1 MIAPPRKIPGL
12 VPPGLILAGGLS
24 RRMGSN
30 KAMVALGDAPL
41 LSHVIRRIT
50 PQVSD
55 VTINAAITDKGSWA
69 EGFGLPLLPD
79 TLNGHAGPLAGV
91 LAGMRHFRDRE
102 AAGSHFLTA
111 PADSPFFPD
120 DLVARLCEHLSD
132 DAIIIAA
139 SSGQLHPVFALW
151 PVALADDLEDWLKN
165 DTNRRIRAFLAR
177 HVTIGVA
184 FPPLE
189 TARGSLDPFFNI
201 NTPDE
206 LALARS
212 HLETMET

>member
-1 MIAPPRKIPGL
+1 MIAPPRNIPGL
-12 VPPGLILAGGLS
+12 VLAGGLS

-30 KAMVALGDAPL
+30 KAMVALHDAPL
-41 LSHVIRRIT
+41 ISHVIRRIT
-50 PQVSD
+50 PQVCD

-69 EGFGLPLLPD
+69 DGFGLPLLPD
-79 TLNGHAGPLAGV
+79 TVNGHAGPLAGV
-91 LAGMRHFRDRE
+91 LAGMRHFGNRE
-102 AAGSHFLTA
+102 ATGSHFLTA
-111 PADSPFFPD
+111 PADSPFFPG
-120 DLVARLCEHLSD
+120 DLVARLGEHLSED
-132 DAIIIAA
+132 VIVIAA

-151 PVALADDLEDWLKN
+151 PVALADDLEEWLKN
-165 DTNRRIRAFLAR
+165 DANRRIRAYLAR

-189 TARGSLDPFFNI
+189 TAKGSLDPFFNI

-212 HLETMET
+212 YLESMGP

>member
-1 MIAPPRKIPGL
+1 MTAPFEIPGL
-12 VPPGLILAGGLS
+12 VLAGGLS

-30 KAMVALGDAPL
+30 KAMTQLGDTPL
-41 LSHVIRRIT
+41 ISHVINRIAR
-50 PQVSD
+50 QVSD
-55 VTINAAITDKGSWA
+55 VTINAANGWA
-69 EGFGLPLLPD
+69 ESFGLPLLPD
-79 TLNGHAGPLAGV
+79 TLSGHAGPLAGI
-91 LAGMRHFRDRE
+91 LAGMRHFQRRKD
-102 AAGSHFLTA
+102 APSHFLTA

-132 DAIIIAA
+132 DAVVIAA

-151 PVALADDLEDWLKN
+151 PLALADDLEAWLKN
-165 DTNRRIRAFLAR
+165 DENRRIRAYLAR

-189 TARGSLDPFFNI
+189 TAKGSLDPFFNI

-212 HLETMET
+212 YLENLE

>member
-1 MIAPPRKIPGL
+1 MTAPFEIPGL
-12 VPPGLILAGGLS
+12 VLAGGLS

-30 KAMVALGDAPL
+30 KAMMQLGDTPL
-41 LSHVIRRIT
+41 ISHVINRIAR
-50 PQVSD
+50 QVSD
-55 VTINAAITDKGSWA
+55 VTINAANGWA
-69 EGFGLPLLPD
+69 ESFGLPLLPD
-79 TLNGHAGPLAGV
+79 TLSGHAGPLAGI
-91 LAGMRHFRDRE
+91 LAGMRHFQRRKD
-102 AAGSHFLTA
+102 APSHFLTA

-132 DAIIIAA
+132 DAVVIAA

-151 PVALADDLEDWLKN
+151 PLALADDLEAWLKN
-165 DTNRRIRAFLAR
+165 DENRRIRAYLAR

-189 TARGSLDPFFNI
+189 TAKGSLDPFFNI

-212 HLETMET
+212 YLENLE

>member
-1 MIAPPRKIPGL
+1 MTAPFEIPGL
-12 VPPGLILAGGLS
+12 VLAGGLS

-30 KAMVALGDAPL
+30 KAMMQLGDTPL
-41 LSHVIRRIT
+41 ISHVINRIAR
-50 PQVSD
+50 QVSD
-55 VTINAAITDKGSWA
+55 VTINAANGWA
-69 EGFGLPLLPD
+69 ESFGLPLLPD
-79 TLNGHAGPLAGV
+79 TLSGHAGPLAGI
-91 LAGMRHFRDRE
+91 LAGMRHFQRRKD
-102 AAGSHFLTA
+102 APSHFLTA

-132 DAIIIAA
+132 DAVVIAA

-151 PVALADDLEDWLKN
+151 PLALADDLEAWLKN
-165 DTNRRIRAFLAR
+165 DENRRIRAYLAR

-189 TARGSLDPFFNI
+189 TAKGSLDPFFNI

-206 LALARS
+206 LALARGY
-212 HLETMET
+212 LENLE

>member
-1 MIAPPRKIPGL
+1 MIVPPRTIPGL
-12 VPPGLILAGGLS
+12 VLAGGLS

-30 KAMVALGDAPL
+30 KALATLGDAPL
-41 LSHVIRRIT
+41 LSHVIRRLT

-55 VTINAAITDKGSWA
+55 VTINAAVTDKGDWA
-69 EGFGLPLLPD
+69 ESFGLPLLPD

-91 LAGMRHFRDRE
+91 LSGMRHFRDRDTF
-102 AAGSHFLTA
+102 GSHFMTA

-120 DLVARLCEHLSD
+120 DLVARLCEYLSD
-132 DAIIIAA
+132 DVIVIA
-139 SSGQLHPVFALW
+139 SSGGQLHPVFALW
-151 PVALADDLEDWLKN
+151 PVALGDDLEGWLKN
-165 DTNRRIRAFLAR
+165 DANRRIRAFLAR

-189 TARGSLDPFFNI
+189 TATGSLDPFFNI

-206 LALARS
+206 LALARR
-212 HLETMET
+212 HLENMET

>member
-1 MIAPPRKIPGL
+1 MTAPFEIPGL
-12 VPPGLILAGGLS
+12 VLAGGLS

-30 KAMVALGDAPL
+30 KAMAQLGDAPL
-41 LSHVIRRIT
+41 MSHVISRIT
-50 PQVSD
+50 PQVCD
-55 VTINAAITDKGSWA
+55 VTINAANGWA
-69 EGFGLPLLPD
+69 ESFGLPLLPD

-91 LAGMRHFRDRE
+91 LAGMRHFQHRGD
-102 AAGSHFLTA
+102 AVSHFLTA

-120 DLVARLCEHLSD
+120 DLVVRLCEHLSD
-132 DAIIIAA
+132 NAIVIAA

-151 PVALADDLEDWLKN
+151 PVALADDLEAWLKN
-165 DTNRRIRAFLAR
+165 DANRRIRAYLAR

-184 FPPLE
+184 FAPLE
-189 TARGSLDPFFNI
+189 TAKGSLDPFFNI

-212 HLETMET
+212 YLESMEA

>member
-1 MIAPPRKIPGL
+1 MSAPPRQIPGL
-12 VPPGLILAGGLS
+12 VLAGGLS

-30 KAMVALGDAPL
+30 KAMVTLGDAPL
-41 LSHVIRRIT
+41 LSHVIRRIA

-55 VTINAAITDKGSWA
+55 VTINAANGWA
-69 EGFGLPLLPD
+69 ESFGLPLLPD
-79 TLNGHAGPLAGV
+79 TLNGHAGPLAGI
-91 LAGMRHFRDRE
+91 LAGMRHFRNRE

-120 DLVARLCEHLSD
+120 DLAVRLCEHVSD
-132 DAIIIAA
+132 NAIVIAA

-165 DTNRRIRAFLAR
+165 DTNRRIRAYLAR

-189 TARGSLDPFFNI
+189 TAKGSLDPFFNI

-212 HLETMET
+212 YLEHLQ

>member
-1 MIAPPRKIPGL
+1 MSAPPRQIPGL
-12 VPPGLILAGGLS
+12 VLAGGLS

-30 KAMVALGDAPL
+30 KAMVTLGDAPL
-41 LSHVIRRIT
+41 LSHVIRRIA

-55 VTINAAITDKGSWA
+55 VTINAANGWA
-69 EGFGLPLLPD
+69 ESFGLPLLPD
-79 TLNGHAGPLAGV
+79 TLIGHAGPLAGI
-91 LAGMRHFRDRE
+91 LAGMRHFRNRD

-120 DLVARLCEHLSD
+120 DLAARLCEHVSD
-132 DAIIIAA
+132 NAIVIAA

-165 DTNRRIRAFLAR
+165 DANRRIRAYLAR

-189 TARGSLDPFFNI
+189 TAKGSLDPFFNI

-212 HLETMET
+212 YLEHLQ

>member
-1 MIAPPRKIPGL
+1 MTAPFEIPGL
-12 VPPGLILAGGLS
+12 VLAGGLS

-30 KAMVALGDAPL
+30 KAMVQLGDAPL
-41 LSHVIRRIT
+41 ISHVINRIT

-55 VTINAAITDKGSWA
+55 VTINAANGWA
-69 EGFGLPLLPD
+69 ESFGLPLLPD
-79 TLNGHAGPLAGV
+79 TMNGHAGPLAGI
-91 LAGMRHFRDRE
+91 LAGMRHFQHRRD
-102 AAGSHFLTA
+102 AASHFLTA

-120 DLVARLCEHLSD
+120 DLVARLYEHLSD
-132 DAIIIAA
+132 NAIVIAA

-151 PVALADDLEDWLKN
+151 PLALADDLEAWLKN
-165 DTNRRIRAFLAR
+165 DANRRIRAYLAR

-189 TARGSLDPFFNI
+189 TAKGSLDPFFNI

-212 HLETMET
+212 YLENLQS

>member
-1 MIAPPRKIPGL
+1 MSALPHRIPGL
-12 VPPGLILAGGLS
+12 VLAGGLS
-24 RRMGSN
+24 RRMGTN
-30 KAMVALGDAPL
+30 KAMVMLGDAPL
-41 LSHVIRRIT
+41 LSHVVRRIS

-55 VTINAAITDKGSWA
+55 VTINAATHDKGGWA
-69 EGFGLPLLPD
+69 GTFGLPLLPD

-91 LAGMRHFRDRE
+91 LAGMRHFRNRE

-120 DLVARLCEHLSD
+120 DLVARLCEHV
-132 DAIIIAA
+132 
-139 SSGQLHPVFALW
+139 SGQYDHHCRLQRPASPVFALW
-151 PVALADDLEDWLKN
+151 PVALADDLEEWLRN
-165 DTNRRIRAFLAR
+165 DANRRIRAYLAR

-189 TARGSLDPFFNI
+189 TAKGSLDPFFNI

-212 HLETMET
+212 YLEHFQ

>member
-1 MIAPPRKIPGL
+1 MSTLPHHIPGL
-12 VPPGLILAGGLS
+12 VLAGGLS
-24 RRMGSN
+24 RRMGTN
-30 KAMVALGDAPL
+30 KAMVTLGDAPL
-41 LSHVIRRIT
+41 LSHVVRRIA

-55 VTINAAITDKGSWA
+55 VTINAATKEKGDWA
-69 EGFGLPLLPD
+69 DSFGLPLLPD

-91 LAGMRHFRDRE
+91 LAGMRHFRNRE
-102 AAGSHFLTA
+102 ATGSHFLTA

-120 DLVARLCEHLSD
+120 DLVARLCEHVSD
-132 DAIIIAA
+132 NTIVIAA

-165 DTNRRIRAFLAR
+165 DANRRIRAYLAR

-184 FPPLE
+184 FPPVE
-189 TARGSLDPFFNI
+189 TAKGSLDPFFNI

-212 HLETMET
+212 YLEHFQ

>member
-1 MIAPPRKIPGL
+1 MSALPHRIPGL
-12 VPPGLILAGGLS
+12 VLAGGLS
-24 RRMGSN
+24 RRMGTN
-30 KAMVALGDAPL
+30 KAMVMLGDAPL
-41 LSHVIRRIT
+41 LSHVVRRIS

-55 VTINAAITDKGSWA
+55 VTINAATHDKGGWA
-69 EGFGLPLLPD
+69 GTFGLPLLPD

-91 LAGMRHFRDRE
+91 LAGMRHFRNRE
-102 AAGSHFLTA
+102 AAGSHFLTT

-120 DLVARLCEHLSD
+120 DLVARLCEHVSD
-132 DAIIIAA
+132 NTIIIAA

-151 PVALADDLEDWLKN
+151 PVALADDLEAWLKN
-165 DTNRRIRAFLAR
+165 DANRRIRAYLAR

-184 FPPLE
+184 FPPVE
-189 TARGSLDPFFNI
+189 TAKGSLDPFFNI

-212 HLETMET
+212 HLEHFQ

>member
-1 MIAPPRKIPGL
+1 MRAPLEIPGL
-12 VPPGLILAGGLS
+12 VLAGGLS

-30 KAMVALGDAPL
+30 KAMVQLGDAPL
-41 LSHVIRRIT
+41 ISHVISRIT

-55 VTINAAITDKGSWA
+55 VTINAANGWA
-69 EGFGLPLLPD
+69 ESFGLPLLPD
-79 TLNGHAGPLAGV
+79 TLNGHAGPLAGI
-91 LAGMRHFRDRE
+91 LAGMRHFQHRGD
-102 AAGSHFLTA
+102 AASHFLTA

-132 DAIIIAA
+132 NAIVIAA

-151 PVALADDLEDWLKN
+151 PLALADDLEAWLKN
-165 DTNRRIRAFLAR
+165 DANRRIRAYLAR
-177 HVTIGVA
+177 HVTLGVA

-189 TARGSLDPFFNI
+189 TAKGSLDPFFNI

-212 HLETMET
+212 YLENLQS

>member
-1 MIAPPRKIPGL
+1 MTAPFEIPGL
-12 VPPGLILAGGLS
+12 VLAGGLS

-30 KAMVALGDAPL
+30 KAMVQLGDRPL
-41 LSHVIRRIT
+41 ISHVISRIT

-55 VTINAAITDKGSWA
+55 VTINAAISGNNGWA
-69 EGFGLPLLPD
+69 ESLGLPMLPD
-79 TLNGHAGPLAGV
+79 TLNGHAGPLAGI
-91 LAGMRHFRDRE
+91 LAGMRHFRNRE
-102 AAGSHFLTA
+102 TAGSHFLTA

-120 DLVARLCEHLSD
+120 DLVARLCDHVSD
-132 DAIIIAA
+132 HAIVIAA

-151 PVALADDLEDWLKN
+151 PVALADDLEAWLKN
-165 DTNRRIRAFLAR
+165 DANRRIRAYLAR

-189 TARGSLDPFFNI
+189 TAKGSLDPFFNI

-212 HLETMET
+212 YLESMEP

>member
-1 MIAPPRKIPGL
+1 MNTLPLEIPGL
-12 VPPGLILAGGLS
+12 VLAGGLS

-30 KAMVALGDAPL
+30 KAMVTLGDAPL
-41 LSHVIRRIT
+41 LSHVVRRIA

-55 VTINAAITDKGSWA
+55 VTINATTNDRGGWA
-69 EGFGLPLLPD
+69 DSFGLPLLPD

-91 LAGMRHFRDRE
+91 LAGMRHFRNRE
-102 AAGSHFLTA
+102 ATGSHFLTA

-120 DLVARLCEHLSD
+120 DLVARLCEHISD
-132 DAIIIAA
+132 NTIVIAA

-151 PVALADDLEDWLKN
+151 PVALADDLEAWLKN
-165 DTNRRIRAFLAR
+165 DANRRIRAYLAR

-184 FPPLE
+184 FPPVE
-189 TARGSLDPFFNI
+189 TAKGSLDPFFNI

-212 HLETMET
+212 YLEHFQ

>member
-1 MIAPPRKIPGL
+1 MTAPFEIPGL
-12 VPPGLILAGGLS
+12 VLAGGLS

-30 KAMVALGDAPL
+30 KAMVQLGDTPL
-41 LSHVIRRIT
+41 ISHVINRIAR
-50 PQVSD
+50 QVSD
-55 VTINAAITDKGSWA
+55 VTINAANGWA
-69 EGFGLPLLPD
+69 ENFGLPLLRD
-79 TLNGHAGPLAGV
+79 TLSGHAGPLAGI
-91 LAGMRHFRDRE
+91 LAGMRHFQHRE
-102 AAGSHFLTA
+102 SAISHFLTA
-111 PADSPFFPD
+111 PADSPFFPN

-132 DAIIIAA
+132 DAIVIAA

-165 DTNRRIRAFLAR
+165 DENRRIRAYLAR

-189 TARGSLDPFFNI
+189 TAKGSLDPFFNI

-212 HLETMET
+212 YLEKLEQ